1 MYMYIGGGGEGGR
14 EGSLRW
20 GGKRGRG
27 SLRWREGGTE
37 GITEVGW
44 KERERITEV
53 EGGRE
58 GQRGSLRW
66 GGKEGGREEPNG
78 ICVLIHWV

>member
-1 MYMYIGGGGEGGR
+1 MYTCMYMYMGGGGGGGGGR
-14 EGSLRW
+14 Q
-20 GGKRGRG
+20 GG
-27 SLRWREGGTE
+27 
-37 GITEVGW
+37 INEVWW

-58 GQRGSLRW
+58 GGTEGITEV